1 MKILKSY
8 YKTPSFLTGRCIVS
22 LAILGLISCSDRNGK
37 SLSEATNDPAGIYR
51 EYLYNIRCQKDSSF
65 QVLTKHILQWQTVK
79 DSVFRYLRNDTLSHS
94 HSNQREEC
102 IRLHDSI
109 RTEFSR
115 LALSKTRT
123 YQELLA
129 LKGEFS
135 PYNNDEE
142 LHHAAGEIR
151 PFFNSLD
158 NLPLHKGNKEEILAA
173 YRMLLTRTVRNGI
186 HSRNELITYITKED
200 AIFRAFLSHL
210 HDFEGESMADI
221 TRGTEQCCSQIFFA
235 AERKE
240 ITYRE
245 AMLYLTMRT
254 NRRQIQNMQICIED
268 VRNKKIKTS
277 SQAHAYIWMLIHP
290 YTSLDGFS
298 MTLLS
303 DKERK
308 QLDRMAAQ
316 TPVAFKTLSRI
327 LQLESGQLTELPGML
342 MDIFIQTL

>member
-1 MKILKSY
+1 M
-8 YKTPSFLTGRCIVS
+8 
-22 LAILGLISCSDRNGK
+22 
-37 SLSEATNDPAGIYR
+37 
-51 EYLYNIRCQKDSSF
+51 
-65 QVLTKHILQWQTVK
+65 
-79 DSVFRYLRNDTLSHS
+79 
-94 HSNQREEC
+94 
-102 IRLHDSI
+102 
-109 RTEFSR
+109 
-115 LALSKTRT
+115 
-123 YQELLA
+123 A

-173 YRMLLTRTVRNGI
+173 YRMLLTRTIRNGI

-268 VRNKKIKTS
+268 VRNKKSRLLRK
-277 SQAHAYIWMLIHP
+277 HMLIYGCLSTLILHW
-290 YTSLDGFS
+290 TDSL
-298 MTLLS
+298 
-303 DKERK
+303 
-308 QLDRMAAQ
+308 
-316 TPVAFKTLSRI
+316 
-327 LQLESGQLTELPGML
+327 
-342 MDIFIQTL
+342 

>member
-1 MKILKSY
+1 
-8 YKTPSFLTGRCIVS
+8 
-22 LAILGLISCSDRNGK
+22 
-37 SLSEATNDPAGIYR
+37 
-51 EYLYNIRCQKDSSF
+51 
-65 QVLTKHILQWQTVK
+65 
-79 DSVFRYLRNDTLSHS
+79 
-94 HSNQREEC
+94 
-102 IRLHDSI
+102 
-109 RTEFSR
+109 
-115 LALSKTRT
+115 
-123 YQELLA
+123 
-129 LKGEFS
+129 
-135 PYNNDEE
+135 
-142 LHHAAGEIR
+142 
-151 PFFNSLD
+151 
-158 NLPLHKGNKEEILAA
+158 
-173 YRMLLTRTVRNGI
+173 
-186 HSRNELITYITKED
+186 
-200 AIFRAFLSHL
+200 
-210 HDFEGESMADI
+210 MADI

-308 QLDRMAAQ
+308 QLDRMAAH

>member
-1 MKILKSY
+1 
-8 YKTPSFLTGRCIVS
+8 
-22 LAILGLISCSDRNGK
+22 
-37 SLSEATNDPAGIYR
+37 
-51 EYLYNIRCQKDSSF
+51 
-65 QVLTKHILQWQTVK
+65 
-79 DSVFRYLRNDTLSHS
+79 
-94 HSNQREEC
+94 
-102 IRLHDSI
+102 
-109 RTEFSR
+109 
-115 LALSKTRT
+115 
-123 YQELLA
+123 
-129 LKGEFS
+129 S

-158 NLPLHKGNKEEILAA
+158 NLPFHKGNKEQILAA
-173 YRMLLTRTVRNGI
+173 YRMLLTRTIRNGI

-210 HDFEGESMADI
+210 HDFEGESMVDI
-221 TRGTEQCCSQIFFA
+221 TRGTEQCCSQIFLA

-277 SQAHAYIWMLIHP
+277 SQAHAYIWMLIQP

-316 TPVAFKTLSRI
+316 TPVTFKTLSRI
-327 LQLESGQLTELPGML
+327 LQSESGQLTELPGML